1 MALSLQSFTDFAGT
15 YRYVF
20 LGCGTVI
27 GATTLFTLQYSS
39 KYYWKKRSMC
49 SYPNLRE
56 NKTVMARLL
65 TPEMFSKVKD
75 KRTSRGYHTGKLI
88 KSGLHDKTAN
98 NRLKLSSG
106 ESLLET
112 LTGLL
117 AGDEECYD
125 IFSELIDPVICEVH
139 QIDHLNNL
147 RPEVNLNWED
157 IKGGNFYEA
166 NVLSCRV
173 STSRNIQGYGMIPGC
188 SPAELL
194 NVGQVIVKT
203 LKSVEGKAVTAL
215 KDFICEILFPLL
227 WYHHQF
233 LL

>member
-1 MALSLQSFTDFAGT
+1 MF
-15 YRYVF
+15 
-20 LGCGTVI
+20 
-27 GATTLFTLQYSS
+27 
-39 KYYWKKRSMC
+39 
-49 SYPNLRE
+49 SYPNLTD
-56 NKTVMARLL
+56 NKTIMARLL

-75 KRTSRGYHTGKLI
+75 KRTSRGYHTDKLI

-98 NRLKLSSG
+98 NLKLSSG

-112 LTGLL
+112 STGLL
-117 AGDEECYD
+117 AGDDESYD
-125 IFSELIDPVICEVH
+125 IFSELIDPVISEVH
-139 QIDHLNNL
+139 QINHLNNL
-147 RPEVNLNWED
+147 RSEVNLNWED

-203 LKSVEGKAVTAL
+203 LKSVEGKVTAL
-215 KDFICEILFPLL
+215 KDVIYEILFQLL
-227 WYHHQF
+227 WYHHHF
-233 LL
+233 LF